1 MIIGDSPQSMIG
13 NLSIGDAAAFIADR
27 QKAGFNALL
36 VDLLC
41 VKYTGCNSDGTTYDG
56 IEPFETPGDLS
67 TPNPAYFA
75 RASAMIKLAANAGIV
90 VFLDPIETGG
100 WLGVLQQNGA
110 QKDFAFGQFLGRTF
124 GRFPNIVWSN
134 GNDFQTWGNPADDA
148 VVLAVAR
155 GIQSVDP
162 ANIQTIEL
170 NYLTSASLDDPRW
183 SPIVKIDAAY
193 TYSPTYAEVLKEYD
207 RANFVPVFLIEAGYE
222 FEQDTPQISYGD
234 PETLR
239 RQEYWSILAGA
250 TGQFYGNH
258 YTWSFDDGW
267 QAHLDTPGS
276 KQIGY
281 LAKLFAD
288 REWFQLVPDQAHR
301 IVTAG
306 YGTFSSSGD
315 VDSNNYVTT
324 ASTPDGTLAISYL
337 PDGGTITVNMR
348 RLAGP
353 AEAQWYDPTNGRYTA
368 VSATPLPNSGTRR
381 FTAPATNAGGDPDW
395 VLVLTAQRTSA

>member
-1 MIIGDSPQSMIG
+1 MVLRYLTAFLTGALLVVGVPSALSATGAQTARRSETAEIGVRQNVAANSFVYPLKVSKNRRYLVDQRGRPFMIIGDSPQSMIG
-13 NLSIGDAAAFIADR
+13 NLSIEDAASFIADR

-100 WLGVLQQNGA
+100 WLGVLQQNGV
-110 QKDFAFGQFLGRTF
+110 QKDFAFGQFLGRMF

-134 GNDFQTWGNPADDA
+134 GNDFQTWSDPADDA

-183 SPIVKIDAAY
+183 CANHQ
-193 TYSPTYAEVLKEYD
+193 D
-207 RANFVPVFLIEAGYE
+207 RRCLHVFA
-222 FEQDTPQISYGD
+222 D
-234 PETLR
+234 LR
-239 RQEYWSILAGA
+239 R
-250 TGQFYGNH
+250 
-258 YTWSFDDGW
+258 
-267 QAHLDTPGS
+267 GS
-276 KQIGY
+276 QGVRS
-281 LAKLFAD
+281 
-288 REWFQLVPDQAHR
+288 RELR
-301 IVTAG
+301 
-306 YGTFSSSGD
+306 SG
-315 VDSNNYVTT
+315 
-324 ASTPDGTLAISYL
+324 L
-337 PDGGTITVNMR
+337 PR
-348 RLAGP
+348 R
-353 AEAQWYDPTNGRYTA
+353 GR
-368 VSATPLPNSGTRR
+368 L
-381 FTAPATNAGGDPDW
+381 
-395 VLVLTAQRTSA
+395 